1 MGKSF
6 GTPEQFRSAIENK
19 IDELEMGGVSSSTD
33 DLCAHEAVEGSENLS
48 VRDAKNKE
56 LEDAECDFDC
66 VTC

>member
-6 GTPEQFRSAIENK
+6 GTPEQFRAAIDNR
-19 IDELEMGGVSSSTD
+19 IDELEMGDISSSTD
-33 DLCAHEAVEGSENLS
+33 GCASDTVEGSENLS

-56 LEDAECDFDC
+56 QEDTECDFGC

>member
-6 GTPEQFRSAIENK
+6 GTPEQFRSAIENR
-19 IDELEMGGVSSSTD
+19 IDELEIGGISSSTD
-33 DLCAHEAVEGSENLS
+33 SCASDTVEGSENLS

-56 LEDAECDFDC
+56 QEDTECDFGC

>member
-6 GTPEQFRSAIENK
+6 GTPEQFRAAIDNR
-19 IDELEMGGVSSSTD
+19 IDELEMGDISSSTD
-33 DLCAHEAVEGSENLS
+33 DLRAHEAVEGSENLS

-56 LEDAECDFDC
+56 QEDTECDFGC

>member
-6 GTPEQFRSAIENK
+6 GTPEQFRAAIENR
-19 IDELEMGGVSSSTD
+19 IDELEMGDISSSTD
-33 DLCAHEAVEGSENLS
+33 SYASDTVEGSENLS

-56 LEDAECDFDC
+56 QEDTECDFGC